1 MLQANC
7 TKPPPQLC
15 NTQSTGP
22 LKLRSTTNHHPTS
35 SNLPPHPR
43 NHPRNHPK
51 SSGKMKKKLVYGL
64 ELHHISSYHHFFF
77 GKFQGFTEV
86 SVRLQR
92 LCCRLTLAI
101 GLLHGSY
108 GILGGLMAI
117 SRLKRVM
124 NQEIWGNHE
133 KSRDILKNLN
143 LIWD

>member
-1 MLQANC
+1 MI
-7 TKPPPQLC
+7 THRPKV
-15 NTQSTGP
+15 
-22 LKLRSTTNHHPTS
+22 LRKNE
-35 SNLPPHPR
+35 
-43 NHPRNHPK
+43 
-51 SSGKMKKKLVYGL
+51 KKTRLRLRVA
-64 ELHHISSYHHFFF
+64 SYHHFFF
-77 GKFQGFTEV
+77 GKFQGFTEAI

-108 GILGGLMAI
+108 GILGGLTAI

-124 NQEIWGNHE
+124 RQEIWGNHE